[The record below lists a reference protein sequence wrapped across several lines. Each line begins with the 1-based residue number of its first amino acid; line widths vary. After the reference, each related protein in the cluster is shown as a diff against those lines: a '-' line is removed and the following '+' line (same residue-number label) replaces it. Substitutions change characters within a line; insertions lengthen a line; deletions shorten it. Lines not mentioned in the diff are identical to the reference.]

1 MPAFPWKYQLS
12 DHSCSIE
19 AGDLLNKYTNCP
31 GTPLQIEAVTDSTL
45 RIHARTQKSFAV
57 ETAPSSTGT
66 LKLVSA
72 ASGDSAETSVL
83 VLATNSLRIT
93 IDDALH
99 LQISSSDGTVL
110 CSDYT
115 GPLQEAESLTEEEIE
130 QMRQEGHVVHAGDD
144 ACRFQ
149 ITKSFLVMKLSTVS
163 ETKPVFSIRLAM
175 TTPCGIQ
182 TTLIHM

>member
-130 QMRQEGHVVHAGDD
+130 QMRQEGHVPGKTPAVS
-144 ACRFQ
+144 RLP
-149 ITKSFLVMKLSTVS
+149 KSFLVMKLSTVS